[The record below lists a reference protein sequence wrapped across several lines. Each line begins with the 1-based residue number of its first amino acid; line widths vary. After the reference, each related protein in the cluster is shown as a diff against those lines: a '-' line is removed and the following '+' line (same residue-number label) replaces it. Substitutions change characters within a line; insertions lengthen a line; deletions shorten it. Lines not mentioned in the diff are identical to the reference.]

1 LFYYL
6 IINVLVSACTM
17 VVVLSIW
24 ERTHPLTTDGVL
36 PFSLAKPTLI
46 PTFTPGGGIGQTT
59 ADTTEGP
66 TTGDTTTPN
75 PFPESA
81 QTMQEYKVES
91 GDTLG
96 AIAAR
101 FGVSVQAIIEAN
113 DLSDPDRLESG
124 QVLMIP
130 VPAGTPEGTPTQTPF
145 LSEET
150 GTPPASTTPLP
161 PSGEAKVVIEIVVG
175 AGDLGSERVRLSR
188 LGPGEISLAGW
199 KLVEEGG
206 KVFTFPQLT
215 LFEGG
220 AVDLYTKRGQLTP
233 VILYW
238 GLDEP
243 VWESGEK
250 VTLLDSQGK
259 AHATYL
265 VP

>member
-1 LFYYL
+1 MFYYL
-6 IINVLVSACTM
+6 IINVLVSACTV

-24 ERTHPLTTDGVL
+24 ERTHPQSPDGILPFFFSRPTLTPTFSPGSGTENLTTD
-36 PFSLAKPTLI
+36 
-46 PTFTPGGGIGQTT
+46 
-59 ADTTEGP
+59 
-66 TTGDTTTPN
+66 TTGEVTTTN
-75 PFPESA
+75 LSTPEPSP
-81 QTMQEYKVES
+81 TMLEYKVQS

-101 FGVSVQAIIEAN
+101 FGVSVQAITEVN
-113 DLSDPDRLESG
+113 DITDPDHLEVG
-124 QVLMIP
+124 QVLIIP
-130 VPAGTPEGTPTQTPF
+130 VPAESPGENPPQTPEQTT
-145 LSEET
+145 ET
-150 GTPPASTTPLP
+150 GTPAASKTPLTP
-161 PSGEAKVVIEIVVG
+161 GGEAKVVIEMVVG
-175 AGDLGSERVRLSR
+175 AGDLDSERLRFSR
-188 LGPGEISLAGW
+188 IGPGEISLAGW

-220 AVDLYTKRGQLTP
+220 AVDLYTKSGQLTP

-238 GLDEP
+238 GLDSP

-259 AHATYL
+259 EQATYL

>member
-24 ERTHPLTTDGVL
+24 ERTHPLTPDGVL

-46 PTFTPGGGIGQTT
+46 PSFTPGSGINEVP
-59 ADTTEGP
+59 ADTTG
-66 TTGDTTTPN
+66 GSTTTN
-75 PFPESA
+75 PSTPEPA

-113 DLSDPDRLESG
+113 DITDPDRLEPG
-124 QVLMIP
+124 QVLKIP
-130 VPAGTPEGTPTQTPF
+130 VPAESPEENPSQTPF
-145 LSEET
+145 LSAET

-161 PSGEAKVVIEIVVG
+161 PNGEAKVVIEMVVG
-175 AGDLGSERVRLSR
+175 AGDLDSERVRLSR

-220 AVDLYTKRGQLTP
+220 AVDLYTKPGQLTP

-238 GLDEP
+238 GLDKP